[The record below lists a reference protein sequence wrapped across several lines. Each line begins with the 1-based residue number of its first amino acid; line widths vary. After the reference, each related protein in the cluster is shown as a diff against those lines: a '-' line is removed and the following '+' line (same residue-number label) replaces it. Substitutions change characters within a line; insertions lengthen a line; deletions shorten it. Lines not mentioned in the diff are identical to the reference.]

1 MKFIIYTFFDIVCFY
16 RISRSAQVIGQLTLD
31 SVMEFLESSMAQQRS
46 LFQHMIDV
54 FANTVLNT
62 TNEQIRVLDEN
73 MKQNSEILTGNR
85 QILSEQLGLTN
96 VYLEQIAR
104 AFIRHVFERTSKNP
118 IKNVIFFEFSRKF

>member
-1 MKFIIYTFFDIVCFY
+1 
-16 RISRSAQVIGQLTLD
+16 
-31 SVMEFLESSMAQQRS
+31 
-46 LFQHMIDV
+46 MIDV
-54 FANTVLNT
+54 FANTVLNI

-85 QILSEQLGLTN
+85 QTLSEQLGLTN
-96 VYLEQIAR
+96 VYLEQIAK

>member
-1 MKFIIYTFFDIVCFY
+1 
-16 RISRSAQVIGQLTLD
+16 
-31 SVMEFLESSMAQQRS
+31 
-46 LFQHMIDV
+46 MIDV

-73 MKQNSEILTGNR
+73 MKRNSEILTGNR

-104 AFIRHVFERTSKNP
+104 AFTRHVFERTSKNP